1 MVLGSA
7 SVMAGALDSKIV
19 LGRSVSNW
27 RDIAH
32 RFNEFIDLKVNGLFD
47 VRITLFT
54 ADMTSRDIVNF
65 NVEAKLDSG
74 TFAVRF
80 SIYNSK
86 CWVSSIDTVDLGNQ
100 GNWKQT
106 GSLIEH
112 IDELLQWLKEEFA

>member
-7 SVMAGALDSKIV
+7 SVMSGALDNKIV
-19 LGRSVSNW
+19 LGLNVSTW

-32 RFNEFIDLKVNGLFD
+32 RFNQFIDFKVNGLFD
-47 VRITLFT
+47 VRIALFT
-54 ADMTSRDIVNF
+54 ADMTPRDIVNF

-86 CWVSSIDTVDLGNQ
+86 CWVSSIDPVDLGNQ
-100 GNWKQT
+100 GNWKQI
-106 GSLIEH
+106 GNLIEH
-112 IDELLQWLKEEFA
+112 IDELQKWLKEELA

>member
-7 SVMAGALDSKIV
+7 SVIAGALDSKIV
-19 LGRSVSNW
+19 LGRDVSTW

-32 RFNEFIDLKVNGLFD
+32 RFNEFIDLKSKGLWD
-47 VRITLFT
+47 VRIILFT
-54 ADMTSRDIVNF
+54 ADMTARDIVNF

-86 CWVSSIDTVDLGNQ
+86 CWVSSIDPVDLGNQ
-100 GNWKQT
+100 GNWKQI
-106 GSLIEH
+106 GNLIEH
-112 IDELLQWLKEEFA
+112 LDELLQWLKEELA

>member
-7 SVMAGALDSKIV
+7 SVIAGALDSKIV
-19 LGRSVSNW
+19 LGRDVSTW

-32 RFNEFIDLKVNGLFD
+32 RFNEFIDLKSKGLWD

-54 ADMTSRDIVNF
+54 ADMTPRDIVNF

-86 CWVSSIDTVDLGNQ
+86 CWVSSIDPVDLGNQ
-100 GNWKQT
+100 GNWKQI
-106 GSLIEH
+106 GNLIEH
-112 IDELLQWLKEEFA
+112 IDELQKWLNEELA

>member
-7 SVMAGALDSKIV
+7 SVMAGALDSKSV
-19 LGRSVSNW
+19 LGCSVSNW

-54 ADMTSRDIVNF
+54 ADMTPRDIVNF

-100 GNWKQT
+100 GNWKQI

-112 IDELLQWLKEEFA
+112 LDELLQWLKGELV

>member
-47 VRITLFT
+47 IRIILFT
-54 ADMTSRDIVNF
+54 ADMTPRDIVNF

-100 GNWKQT
+100 GNWKQI

-112 IDELLQWLKEEFA
+112 LDELLQWLKEELA